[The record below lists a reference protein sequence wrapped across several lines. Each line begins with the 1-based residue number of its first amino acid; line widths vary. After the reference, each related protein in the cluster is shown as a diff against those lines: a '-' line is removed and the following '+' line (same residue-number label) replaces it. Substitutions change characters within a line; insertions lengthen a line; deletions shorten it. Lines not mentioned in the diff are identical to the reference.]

1 MAGRAR
7 RTVLSALAHPLV
19 MLLVFTAAL
28 LYVRPALRDAA
39 PCADSLAATLP
50 AGQHEAL
57 LRSYE
62 SQRSALE
69 LLDAQIERAGGDPV
83 LERQRDL
90 MAEDVA
96 LLGRACEAEDARELL
111 RAVATYDERL
121 AERGQTAHNGAY
133 LGAEAA
139 LYRALAELDDPRVI
153 DNSGEMP
160 AVVYLATN
168 QFALAP
174 VVFAIADLGFA
185 PNPTYDGSL
194 EFLLLVVPLAAASFA
209 GACLS
214 ERAAA
219 PVRLRPGGA
228 RAVVVGAVCGCAA
241 VAAVAL
247 PAAVVSILR
256 NGVAQ
261 RRGRACL
268 SARLSKWRW
277 GLCCLLGGDA
287 ARPAR
292 PHARCERTVLLGIGT
307 SFAAAGETCRSG
319 CPRGGWGCC
328 PRGAAVVVLAEQS
341 PPRRGVPDFRNV
353 SGPVPGYGW
362 GSLDS
367 GLYPRI
373 ADSGVRCWCR
383 RPRARPVCRSCC
395 RSPQA
400 GCPSCFEHLSLAS
413 RHRLRP
419 VLVSGRPLPGSVVRF
434 RSRALSPCAHPAC
447 RRPPG
452 SRPAAK
458 PTETQVRWCQS
469 AWLRCSIPRAH
480 PRIPHLTRHGS
491 RRAGPQ
497 LCEGSRT
504 CMKVRECR
512 TRRRLCSRR
521 GSQGGRRERGGC
533 GYL

>member
-174 VVFAIADLGFA
+174 VVFAIADRIIMLDKQTRSIIANGPPA
-185 PNPTYDGSL
+185 LLRDTSPN
-194 EFLLLVVPLAAASFA
+194 EKV
-209 GACLS
+209 
-214 ERAAA
+214 RA
-219 PVRLRPGGA
+219 
-228 RAVVVGAVCGCAA
+228 
-241 VAAVAL
+241 
-247 PAAVVSILR
+247 
-256 NGVAQ
+256 
-261 RRGRACL
+261 
-268 SARLSKWRW
+268 
-277 GLCCLLGGDA
+277 
-287 ARPAR
+287 
-292 PHARCERTVLLGIGT
+292 
-307 SFAAAGETCRSG
+307 F
-319 CPRGGWGCC
+319 
-328 PRGAAVVVLAEQS
+328 
-341 PPRRGVPDFRNV
+341 
-353 SGPVPGYGW
+353 
-362 GSLDS
+362 
-367 GLYPRI
+367 
-373 ADSGVRCWCR
+373 
-383 RPRARPVCRSCC
+383 
-395 RSPQA
+395 
-400 GCPSCFEHLSLAS
+400 
-413 RHRLRP
+413 
-419 VLVSGRPLPGSVVRF
+419 
-434 RSRALSPCAHPAC
+434 
-447 RRPPG
+447 
-452 SRPAAK
+452 
-458 PTETQVRWCQS
+458 
-469 AWLRCSIPRAH
+469 
-480 PRIPHLTRHGS
+480 LTRDGLKMTGS
-491 RRAGPQ
+491 EA
-497 LCEGSRT
+497 
-504 CMKVRECR
+504 
-512 TRRRLCSRR
+512 R
-521 GSQGGRRERGGC
+521 G
-533 GYL
+533 